1 MSNIKLFES
10 KQVRSIYN
18 EQEEKWYFS
27 IVDVV
32 EVLTDSPNPQVYWRV
47 LKKRLLAEGNQTVT
61 NCNGLKMLAIDGK
74 MRMTD
79 VANTVF
85 IENHEAAM
93 AGGTVAGNARKEL
106 EKKSGAKV
114 VSKENFK
121 KLDSPKELKDTND
134 L

>member
-61 NCNGLKMLAIDGK
+61 NCNGLKMVAI
-74 MRMTD
+74 
-79 VANTVF
+79 N
-85 IENHEAAM
+85 
-93 AGGTVAGNARKEL
+93 
-106 EKKSGAKV
+106 
-114 VSKENFK
+114 
-121 KLDSPKELKDTND
+121 
-134 L
+134 